1 MNPKLILLVLGMI
14 GVVPI
19 GAARAE
25 QPLAI
30 APAPHVPAPPVSVV
44 AVKGGYQ
51 ITLNR
56 ATAEM
61 FRDGLASADEKEI
74 AATLRKMAKDKKDAN
89 PDDKSAGTLELVAFV
104 VSSQMPGFKKSLT
117 ENMGPGG
124 AVITMTGLQG
134 KAIKLSKPRPALEQA
149 LSAVRAVMP
158 LLPEEAQ
165 EALEAMR
172 AVGRTTPLFW
182 KVEPRE

>member
-61 FRDGLASADEKEI
+61 FRDTLATTDEKDI

-104 VSSQMPGFKKSLT
+104 VSSQMPGFKKSLS

-124 AVITMTGLQG
+124 AVITMTGFQSQT
-134 KAIKLSKPRPALEQA
+134 IKVPKSMPRLEQA
-149 LSAVRAVMP
+149 LATVRMVMP
-158 LLPEEAQ
+158 LLPEEAKD
-165 EALEAMR
+165 ALDAMR